1 MSQAYSAADLVIARS
16 GALTVTEL
24 AAAGVASLLIPYPY
38 ATDDHQTANA
48 QWLVDVGAA
57 TLVHQADF
65 SINKACD
72 LLAELLQDRKA
83 LLKKAQQARSL
94 ATPSATQIIVNACQE
109 FSYV

>member
-1 MSQAYSAADLVIARS
+1 
-16 GALTVTEL
+16 
-24 AAAGVASLLIPYPY
+24 PYPY

-65 SINKACD
+65 SVDKACH
-72 LLAELLQDRKA
+72 LLNALLQDRKA
-83 LLKKAQQARSL
+83 LLNKAQQARSL